1 MDIRQDSRV
10 HNNVFNEL
18 VKSSIENKLDFFP
31 ENYFDFSEA
40 EQIQVLSNINGNI
53 SLSYFSNELVL
64 NTLNTIKVIK
74 KIQTNNGE
82 KAANRYI
89 ISNNKT
95 ALNVMQ
101 LFAMLKL
108 VAFNDNLSI
117 DICPL
122 FETIEDLENASD
134 VMEVLYKNAAYLSLI
149 HI

>member
-10 HNNVFNEL
+10 HNNVFNKL
-18 VKSSIENKLDFFP
+18 VKSSIENKLGLFP
-31 ENYFDFSEA
+31 DNYFNFTER
-40 EQIQVLSNINGNI
+40 EQIKVLSNINGKIN
-53 SLSYFSNELVL
+53 LSYFSDELVL

-74 KIQTNNGE
+74 EIQINNGE

-108 VAFNDNLSI
+108 VAFNENLSI

-134 VMEVLYKNAAYLSLI
+134 VMKVVI
-149 HI
+149 